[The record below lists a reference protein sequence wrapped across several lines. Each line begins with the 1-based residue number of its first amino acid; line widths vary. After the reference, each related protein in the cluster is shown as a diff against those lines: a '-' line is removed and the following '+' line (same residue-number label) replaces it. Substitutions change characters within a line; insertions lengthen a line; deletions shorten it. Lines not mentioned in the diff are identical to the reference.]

1 MKAEQAAV
9 VGSKLEYGLVLC
21 RNCNEIMYTLPTNR
35 VRRFYSLCESLNCR
49 ELQPEAAAVM
59 AAVVASAGEE

>member
-35 VRRFYSLCESLNCR
+35 VKRFYSLCESLNCR
-49 ELQPEAAAVM
+49 ELQPEAAVM
-59 AAVVASAGEE
+59 ASVVASTEEE